1 MVAEV
6 CAWGTDSA
14 PAPHQMAW
22 RRATGTLPEWRGV
35 RATVNVLCENCPRWK
50 LGPGGLYLEMVAYW
64 NEATYR
70 AWPYDSNYPR
80 NAGLCGRVPTGG
92 PSHSVCHLPYN
103 DLGDSQRPL
112 TDAVSNVCPAG
123 GWRRWWQCGRRATPT
138 AAKAMRRLF
147 EGLPATANLRAPD

>member
-50 LGPGGLYLEMVAYW
+50 LGPGGLYLEMVD
-64 NEATYR
+64 TGMR
-70 AWPYDSNYPR
+70 R
-80 NAGLCGRVPTGG
+80 PTG
-92 PSHSVCHLPYN
+92 
-103 DLGDSQRPL
+103 LGRTTATTHATLVSAAGCPL
-112 TDAVSNVCPAG
+112 AAPPILCTTI
-123 GWRRWWQCGRRATPT
+123 WATRSDP
-138 AAKAMRRLF
+138 
-147 EGLPATANLRAPD
+147 